1 MNRKRMMIIG
11 AILLIVGG
19 TSAYGIWQV
28 EKPGGLVWQD
38 GFKYK
43 QLGKISQYDYS
54 SHLPADSATIRNMSI
69 RVENCDVTITKG
81 TAFRVTATKYASK
94 VLEKLV
100 SVTFKD
106 GTLSIEENRDQEGTV
121 VFGVNNFSQKINIE
135 IPEDS
140 QLATVEAKNKSGDL
154 KVKNLKQVDSLVASS
169 DNGAIKFEN
178 IAAKYAKLSSE
189 NGDISIKYT
198 SFDRL
203 SANNLNGN
211 IEFKKS
217 HISNGGDISNQN
229 GDIKLDKTALPTFY
243 AATLNGD
250 KEIKRSQASNEISKA
265 AAALHILNH
274 NGDIEID

>member
-19 TSAYGIWQV
+19 TGAYGIWQV
-28 EKPGGLVWQD
+28 EKPGSLVWQD
-38 GFKYK
+38 GFKYNR
-43 QLGKISQYDYS
+43 LGKISQYDYS
-54 SHLPADSATIRNMSI
+54 SQLPADSATIKNMSI
-69 RVENCDVTITKG
+69 RVENCDVAITKG

-94 VLEKLV
+94 VLDKLV

-106 GTLSIEENRDQEGTV
+106 GTLSIEENRDQEGTM

-154 KVKNLKQVDSLVASS
+154 KVENLKQVDSLVASS

-178 IAAKYAKLSSE
+178 IAAKYAKLSNE

-198 SFDRL
+198 SFDSI
-203 SANNLNGN
+203 SAKNQNGD
-211 IEFKKS
+211 IAFKSS
-217 HISNGGDISNQN
+217 HILDDGDISNQN
-229 GDIKLDKTALPTFY
+229 GEIKLDKTALPTFY
-243 AATLNGD
+243 AATQKGD
-250 KEIKRSQASNEISKA
+250 KEIKRNQAGKETSKS
-265 AAALHILNH
+265 AAALRILNY